1 MIEPTILRQQQNPR
15 RQKVSR
21 FLFVLIWSVILGLG
35 CHSSQPHYVASPEEK
50 HQDSLR
56 HIKATALGDSSQQF
70 LQNGCIIL
78 RRGNDAISGMF
89 AQLNTHN
96 QTFSHC
102 GIVFKEDNHWM
113 VFHSIGGED
122 NPDAKLRRETFEQ
135 FISLDHNQA
144 FGICRYP
151 VPDTTIQSLQQ
162 IVHEFYKQ
170 QIPFDMSFDLKTN
183 QRFYCAEMVYK
194 AFQQAMQ
201 QDHFFETTKL
211 GGFEY
216 VSTDNLFVHP
226 QAQLSCHVEYP

>member
-1 MIEPTILRQQQNPR
+1 
-15 RQKVSR
+15 VSR
-21 FLFVLIWSVILGLG
+21 RLSVLSFCLLVF
-35 CHSSQPHYVASPEEK
+35 CACQRSQPHYIASPAERQ
-50 HQDSLR
+50 QDSLR
-56 HIKATALGDSSQQF
+56 HLKAAALGDSAQQF
-70 LQNGCIIL
+70 LQDGCIIL

-102 GIVFKEDNHWM
+102 GIVFKENNHWM

-151 VPDTTIQSLQQ
+151 VADTTVQDLQQ
-162 IVHEFYKQ
+162 IVHQFYQ
-170 QIPFDMSFDLKTN
+170 QHIPFDMSFDLKTN
-183 QRFYCAEMVYK
+183 ERFYCAEMVYK
-194 AFQQAMQ
+194 AFQQALHE
-201 QDHFFETTKL
+201 DHFFETTKL

-226 QAQLSCHVEYP
+226 KAQLQCHVEYP